1 VIELSIKPWMRVTA
15 DEPIEVV
22 ATSAALDD
30 KVIDVT
36 YWLMSVAAVP

>member
-1 VIELSIKPWMRVTA
+1 MELSINPWMRVTA

-30 KVIDVT
+30 NVIDVT
-36 YWLMSVAAVP
+36 YAEMSVFAVP

>member
-1 VIELSIKPWMRVTA
+1 VIELSIKPWIRVTA
-15 DEPIEVV
+15 DEPIAVV

-36 YWLMSVAAVP
+36 YALMSVLAVP